1 MKFICVTQRLI
12 YDEKNQTFKDAL
24 DKELLNFLSII
35 GYIPIPI
42 PNIELKFKQIYD
54 LLKFYIKDSKVKGF
68 ILSGGED
75 LKKNKERF
83 KIEKCIYYF
92 CLKNKIP
99 LFGICRGLQMIA
111 KINNINLLRVENHV
125 AKRHFITTINSK
137 NSIKRKVN
145 SYHNWKIENCPKDF
159 RITHLSNDKVIE
171 GIKHKKLPIQAFMW
185 HPEREKNYNKID
197 IKILKNFFK

>member
-24 DKELLNFLSII
+24 DKELLNFLNII
-35 GYIPIPI
+35 GYIAIPI
-42 PNIELKFKQIYD
+42 PNIKLKFKQIDD
-54 LLKFYIKDSKVKGF
+54 LLKFYIKDLKVKGF

-111 KINNINLLRVENHV
+111 KINNINRDIASIREISPDGNGLVLVLSI
-125 AKRHFITTINSK
+125 FPSIFLSK
-137 NSIKRKVN
+137 
-145 SYHNWKIENCPKDF
+145 
-159 RITHLSNDKVIE
+159 
-171 GIKHKKLPIQAFMW
+171 
-185 HPEREKNYNKID
+185 
-197 IKILKNFFK
+197 